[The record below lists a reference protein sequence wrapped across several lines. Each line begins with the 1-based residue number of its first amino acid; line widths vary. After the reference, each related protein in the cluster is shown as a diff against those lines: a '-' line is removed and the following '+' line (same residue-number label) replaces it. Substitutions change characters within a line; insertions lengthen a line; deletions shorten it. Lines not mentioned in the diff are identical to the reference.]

1 LKKGA
6 REMSEVKI
14 IQLIIGPDNA
24 VWQSG
29 LYGLGSDGGV
39 YYANLGSENK
49 WELMI
54 PPIDKDKKE
63 LK

>member
-1 LKKGA
+1 
-6 REMSEVKI
+6 MSEVKI

-39 YYANLGSENK
+39 YYAVFGSENK